1 MVFKRGAHQWSQ
13 YLKCMHYLHLDLQVL
28 SFLILLEQVSDNL
41 SVDLRSLASEDIAVI
56 DLGDV
61 D

>member
-1 MVFKRGAHQWSQ
+1 
-13 YLKCMHYLHLDLQVL
+13 MHYLNLDLQVL

-41 SVDLRSLASEDIAVI
+41 SVDLRSLATEDIAVI

>member
-1 MVFKRGAHQWSQ
+1 MVLKRRTHQWSQ
-13 YLKCMHYLHLDLQVL
+13 YFKCMHYLNLDLQVL

-41 SVDLRSLASEDIAVI
+41 RVDLRSLAPEDIAVI